1 MLAFQSGLPGSPT
14 IGPNFGSKWPF
25 FVFLGQF
32 PMKSSGLLIGLLSM
46 LTSLI
51 NLVLSALDISSNL
64 TFTIGAMEEEFKMEM
79 RMVMLESLDP
89 ENSQGRAVCAI
100 AMLLKLAAV
109 VALVLR

>member
-1 MLAFQSGLPGSPT
+1 M
-14 IGPNFGSKWPF
+14 
-25 FVFLGQF
+25 LGQL
-32 PMKSSGLLIGLLSM
+32 PMGSSGLLIGLLSL

-64 TFTIGAMEEEFKMEM
+64 TFTIGAMGEDFKREM

-100 AMLLKLAAV
+100 AMLLELAAV
-109 VALVLR
+109 VVLVLR

>member
-1 MLAFQSGLPGSPT
+1 MLNCSVKFLFSPLLPTPT
-14 IGPNFGSKWPF
+14 TL
-25 FVFLGQF
+25 LGQL
-32 PMKSSGLLIGLLSM
+32 PMISAGLLIGLLSL

-64 TFTIGAMEEEFKMEM
+64 TFTIGAMGEDFKREM

-100 AMLLKLAAV
+100 AMLLELAAV
-109 VALVLR
+109 VVLVLR